1 MSITALLARVFGIG
15 VLRVMPNAQM
25 LIAETTR
32 LALVPRVKK

>member
-25 LIAETTR
+25 LIVETIS
-32 LALVPRVKK
+32 LALVPQAKR